1 MYDLTKEQKVRIIGY
16 CIMSNHAH
24 MLIQADNIKEL
35 SKYMQRL
42 NMKYGIYYNKK
53 YNRVGYVFR
62 DRYLSEGIYNER
74 YFYTCLK
81 YIFNNPVK
89 AGICK
94 NPRDYKYS
102 NCKKININWDN
113 VNDFDYNF
121 LDIEQDNKYE
131 VKYIINNFLTKNN
144 IKMEDLK
151 ENRGKLK
158 NITTILKEKHNVSLR
173 NIANELNIS
182 RETIRKV
189 YNKK

>member
-1 MYDLTKEQKVRIIGY
+1 
-16 CIMSNHAH
+16 MSNHAH